1 MKLGANPE
9 SGFNAVANAE
19 PGLTPLSEISECRR
33 EGCSPLI
40 LSLKVGYNKGGNI

>member
-19 PGLTPLSEISECRR
+19 LGLTPLSEISECQR
-33 EGCSPLI
+33 EGCSPPYIREMMRAI
-40 LSLKVGYNKGGNI
+40 LERG